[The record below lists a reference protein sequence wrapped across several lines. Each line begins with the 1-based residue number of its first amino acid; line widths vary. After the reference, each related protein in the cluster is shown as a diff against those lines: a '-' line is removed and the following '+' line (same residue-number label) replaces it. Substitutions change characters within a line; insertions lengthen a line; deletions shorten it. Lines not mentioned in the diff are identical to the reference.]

1 MGRGSVRQSL
11 AWRLDVVFYEISF
24 SPDVSESSKKQVR
37 RCFMKQT
44 RAETF
49 ENVSRQGEFTV
60 RSTSG
65 LSLAQI
71 LLRVMLRRLC
81 RRSLLP
87 RSMNFAARCFVAKAS
102 YSENVFCCKAGTAR
116 RETQSAGNA
125 RP

>member
-65 LSLAQI
+65 LAWINRSHSFSSAHPNPLPEYREREPEHFQSRRFHRRRI
-71 LLRVMLRRLC
+71 LLHRTVHT
-81 RRSLLP
+81 SP
-87 RSMNFAARCFVAKAS
+87 
-102 YSENVFCCKAGTAR
+102 
-116 RETQSAGNA
+116 QD
-125 RP
+125 